1 MRKRKNKIIEKRRT
15 LKSNLETQAFKMTMF
30 SREMLLQGKVGNTVK
45 VYVPDVESNIGS
57 NNGS

>member
-30 SREMLLQGKVGNTVK
+30 SREMHLQGKVGSTVK
-45 VYVPDVESNIGS
+45 V
-57 NNGS
+57 